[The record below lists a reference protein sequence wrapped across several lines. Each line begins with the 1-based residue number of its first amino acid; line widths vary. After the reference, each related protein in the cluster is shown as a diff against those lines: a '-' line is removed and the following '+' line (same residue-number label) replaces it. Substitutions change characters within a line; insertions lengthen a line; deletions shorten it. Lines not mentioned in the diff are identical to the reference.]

1 MRERN
6 EHMSDRMSP
15 RELAVLLT
23 LLAEARELTNA
34 ELLAVAGVTL
44 DGKPRLRLNALGLV
58 ESVKVGRALV
68 HELTERGVEWCAA
81 EFARPRPEK
90 SGSYGG
96 ALYAVLAGLH
106 RHLEASEQVL
116 TDVFVPDV
124 AGQVLRKY
132 AEITKGEP
140 DQVRLSELR
149 IRLPHIPPADLS
161 EAVMR
166 LADRDGVHVRA
177 EADRKTLTDDDHA
190 AAVVLGGTARHLLT
204 VEAVR

>member
-1 MRERN
+1 
-6 EHMSDRMSP
+6 MSP

-34 ELLAVAGVTL
+34 ELFAVAGVTL
-44 DGKPRLRLNALGLV
+44 DGKPRLRLNKLGLV
-58 ESVKVGRALV
+58 DSVKVGRALV
-68 HELTERGVEWCAA
+68 HELTEQGARWCT
-81 EFARPRPEK
+81 EELARPRPEK
-90 SGSYGG
+90 SGSFGG

-106 RHLEASEQVL
+106 RHLETTGQLL

-124 AGQVLRKY
+124 AGQIIRKY
-132 AEITKGEP
+132 TELTKGKP

-149 IRLPHIPPADLS
+149 NRLPHIPPADFS
-161 EAVMR
+161 DAMVR

-190 AAVVLGGTARHLLT
+190 AAIVLGGTARHLLT

>member
-1 MRERN
+1 
-6 EHMSDRMSP
+6 MSP

-34 ELLAVAGVTL
+34 ELFAVAGVTL
-44 DGKPRLRLNALGLV
+44 DGTPRRRLNKLGLV
-58 ESVKVGRALV
+58 DSVKVGRALV
-68 HELTERGVEWCAA
+68 HELTERGAEWCTA
-81 EFARPRPEK
+81 ELARSRPEK

-106 RHLEASEQVL
+106 RHLENSGQLL

-124 AGQVLRKY
+124 AGQIIRKY
-132 AEITKGEP
+132 TELTKGKP

-149 IRLPHIPPADLS
+149 NRLPHIPPADFS
-161 EAVMR
+161 DAMVR

-190 AAVVLGGTARHLLT
+190 AAIVLGGTPRHLLT

>member
-1 MRERN
+1 
-6 EHMSDRMSP
+6 MSP

-34 ELLAVAGVTL
+34 ELFAVAGVTL
-44 DGKPRLRLNALGLV
+44 DGTPRRRLNKLGLV
-58 ESVKVGRALV
+58 DSTKVGRALV
-68 HELTERGVEWCAA
+68 HELTEHGAQWCT
-81 EFARPRPEK
+81 EELARPRPDK

-106 RHLEASEQVL
+106 RYLENSGQLL

-124 AGQVLRKY
+124 ADQILRKY
-132 AEITKGEP
+132 TELTKGKP
-140 DQVRLSELR
+140 DQVRLAELR
-149 IRLPHIPPADLS
+149 NRLPHIPPADFADAMVL
-161 EAVMR
+161 

>member
-1 MRERN
+1 
-6 EHMSDRMSP
+6 MSP

-34 ELLAVAGVTL
+34 ELFAVAGVTL
-44 DGKPRLRLNALGLV
+44 DGTPRRRLNKLGLV
-58 ESVKVGRALV
+58 DSTKVGRALV
-68 HELTERGVEWCAA
+68 HELTEHGAQWCT
-81 EFARPRPEK
+81 EELARPRPDK

-106 RHLEASEQVL
+106 RHLENSGQLL

-124 AGQVLRKY
+124 AGQILRKY
-132 AEITKGEP
+132 TELTKGKP
-140 DQVRLSELR
+140 DQVRLAELR
-149 IRLPHIPPADLS
+149 NRLPHIPPVDFSDAMVL
-161 EAVMR
+161 